1 MWLVKLGGSLSYDP
15 CIRTWLDALSTVGGG
30 RVIIVPGGGPFADL
44 VRDAQQHWEFDDEAA
59 HRMALHA
66 MQQNALLLAAL
77 CPALMPVE
85 SESDMRIVL
94 SRGRTALWLPLAMT
108 LGNPDLEANWNV
120 TADSIG
126 AWLANYLNAERLI
139 LVKSCRLP
147 VSPFDADAMSVA
159 GIVDRAFP
167 KFVRDACFDT
177 VLLDKN
183 QIDGLRELLLGER
196 PVPGSGNRP
205 G

>member
-15 CIRTWLDALSTVGGG
+15 CVRSWLDALSSMGGG
-30 RVIIVPGGGPFADL
+30 RVIVVPGGGPFADL

-85 SESDMRIVL
+85 SESDMRAVL
-94 SRGRTALWLPLAMT
+94 TRGRTALWLPLLMT
-108 LGNPDLEANWNV
+108 QGNPVLEANWNV
-120 TADSIG
+120 TSDSIG
-126 AWLANYLNAERLI
+126 AWLAGHLNAERLI

-147 VSPFDADAMSVA
+147 APPFDVDDLSDA

-167 KFVRDACFDT
+167 RFIRDACFDI
-177 VLLDKN
+177 VLLSKN
-183 QIDGLRELLLGER
+183 QIEGLQEMLLGDR
-196 PVPGSGNRP
+196 PVPGPRN
-205 G
+205 

>member
-1 MWLVKLGGSLSYDP
+1 MWVVKLGGSLSYDP
-15 CIRTWLDALSTVGGG
+15 CIRTWLEALSSMGGG

-59 HRMALHA
+59 HGMALHA

-77 CPALMPVE
+77 CPSLMPVE
-85 SESDMRIVL
+85 SELDMRAVL
-94 SRGRTALWLPLAMT
+94 SRGRTAIWLPLSMT
-108 LGNPDLEANWNV
+108 LGNPDLEADWNV
-120 TADSIG
+120 TSDSIG
-126 AWLANYLNAERLI
+126 AWLAGRLNAERLI

-147 VSPFDADAMSVA
+147 GAPFDASDLSDA

-167 KFVRDACFDT
+167 RFIRHACFDV
-177 VLLDKN
+177 VLLNKH

-196 PVPGSGNRP
+196 PVPGSRN
-205 G
+205 